1 MQRLTK
7 RLRPSVKDC
16 ALTSLLSIIGVTVGA
31 LDETVS
37 QLLNA
42 TRIDNKPAAAT
53 CFISKRVAGNR
64 AQL

>member
-7 RLRPSVKDC
+7 RLRPSVKNC
-16 ALTSLLSIIGVTVGA
+16 ASAPLLIIIEVTVGA

-42 TRIDNKPAAAT
+42 TRVDNKPAAAT
-53 CFISKRVAGNR
+53 CFISKYVAGDCS
-64 AQL
+64 QL

>member
-1 MQRLTK
+1 
-7 RLRPSVKDC
+7 
-16 ALTSLLSIIGVTVGA
+16 VGA

-37 QLLNA
+37 QLVNA

-53 CFISKRVAGNR
+53 CFISKCVAGDC

>member
-16 ALTSLLSIIGVTVGA
+16 ALTSLLSIIEVTVGA
-31 LDETVS
+31 LEETVS

-42 TRIDNKPAAAT
+42 TMIDNKPAAAT
-53 CFISKRVAGNR
+53 CFISKCVAGNR

>member
-1 MQRLTK
+1 
-7 RLRPSVKDC
+7 
-16 ALTSLLSIIGVTVGA
+16 VGA

-53 CFISKRVAGNR
+53 CFISKCVAGDCP
-64 AQL
+64 QL